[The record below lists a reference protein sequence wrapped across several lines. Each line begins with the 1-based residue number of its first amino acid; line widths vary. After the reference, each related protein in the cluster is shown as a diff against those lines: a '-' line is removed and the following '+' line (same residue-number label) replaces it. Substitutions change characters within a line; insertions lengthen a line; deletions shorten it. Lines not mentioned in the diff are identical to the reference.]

1 MLSQFISAHMRLR
14 SSTTPSNLNS
24 FLYKAGLTLLVSTLS
39 ACTSIGPGKLNTDQF
54 NYSDSIGQAWKSQM
68 LSNIVKLRY
77 GDTPVFLEVSSIV
90 NQYQL
95 ETEVGLKVLNGSS
108 TTQGLSATGIY
119 TDKPTISYNPI
130 MGEAFSRG
138 LLTPIPP
145 ETVFSLI
152 QADWPANMVLQM
164 TLKSINGVRNNA
176 GGLLGS
182 RKADPDFTE
191 IANALYRVQRE
202 GGIGMR
208 LEERADKSVSLVTF
222 FSDNAV
228 AVERDIQRLT
238 ELLDIEIG
246 AGELPLV
253 FSAVR
258 RNKQEIAVLTRSM
271 LDILVALSAQVSVPQ
286 ADVES
291 RRATPNEVH
300 SAMRLMTV
308 KSGPEEPDDA
318 FIAIPYRRNWFWIE
332 DIDLDSKRMLTVM
345 VLLFSLVQTG
355 SVNPVAPV
363 LTIPAG

>member
-1 MLSQFISAHMRLR
+1 ML
-14 SSTTPSNLNS
+14 T
-24 FLYKAGLTLLVSTLS
+24 
-39 ACTSIGPGKLNTDQF
+39 
-54 NYSDSIGQAWKSQM
+54 
-68 LSNIVKLRY
+68 NIVKLRY

-95 ETEVGLKVLNGSS
+95 ESEVGLSVFNGSA
-108 TTQGLSATGIY
+108 TTQGLKATGIY

-152 QADWPANMVLQM
+152 QADWPANLVLQM

-176 GGLLGS
+176 GGLLGA
-182 RKADPDFTE
+182 RNADPDFTE
-191 IANALYRVQRE
+191 IAEALYRIQRE

-222 FSDNAV
+222 FSDNA
-228 AVERDIQRLT
+228 AGVEPDIKRLT
-238 ELLDIEIG
+238 ELLGIEIG
-246 AGELPLV
+246 GEELQLT

-258 RNKQEIAVLTRSM
+258 RNDQEIAVLTRSM
-271 LDILVALSAQVSVPQ
+271 LDILVALSAQVSVPES
-286 ADVES
+286 DVLEH
-291 RRATPNEVH
+291 RATPNEPDE
-300 SAMRLMTV
+300 AMRLLIV

-318 FIAIPYRRNWFWIE
+318 FIAIPYRNNWFWVE
-332 DIDLDSKRMLTVM
+332 DTDLDSKRMLTVM

>member
-1 MLSQFISAHMRLR
+1 M
-14 SSTTPSNLNS
+14 
-24 FLYKAGLTLLVSTLS
+24 LLVSSLS
-39 ACTSIGPGKLNTDQF
+39 ACASIGPGKLNKDQF

-95 ETEVGLKVLNGSS
+95 ETEVGLKVLNGNS
-108 TTQGLSATGIY
+108 TTQGINATGIY
-119 TDKPTISYNPI
+119 TDTPTIAYNPI

-176 GGLLGS
+176 GGLLRS
-182 RKADPDFTE
+182 RKTDPDFTE
-191 IANALYRVQRE
+191 IANALYRIQRV

-208 LEERADKSVSLVTF
+208 LEERADGSVSLVTF
-222 FSDNAV
+222 FSDNAA
-228 AVERDIQRLT
+228 AVEQDIQRLT
-238 ELLDIEIG
+238 ELLDLGSG
-246 AGELPLV
+246 ATELPLV
-253 FSAVR
+253 FSSVR
-258 RNKQEIAVLTRSM
+258 RNNQELAVLTRSM
-271 LDILVALSAQVSVPQ
+271 LDILVALSAQVMVPQ
-286 ADVES
+286 ADVDEN
-291 RRATPNEVH
+291 RVTPNVTH
-300 SAMRLMTV
+300 SASQLLAV
-308 KSGPEEPDDA
+308 KSGPDQPDDA
-318 FIAIPYRRNWFWIE
+318 FIAIPYRNHWFWIE
-332 DIDLDSKRMLTVM
+332 DTDLASKRMLTVM

-355 SVNPVAPV
+355 TVSPVAPV